1 MHGTI
6 GLRRGWAVQ
15 ILNRVH
21 QKKGL
26 RAIGTTMDGGEIS
39 EDDKV
44 EYNEIKEKEPDV
56 RDSYWAYPD
65 PDIIFEDFKTNQPLC
80 LICTKDG
87 VFGAML
93 RTGIMVEFD
102 FDTKKSVVTVRDVEF
117 FDWRPRGYVE
127 APDKQGISFSCV
139 LLPLQLKEGNSVY
152 AAIREDY
159 TMFTGIGEFK

>member
-1 MHGTI
+1 
-6 GLRRGWAVQ
+6 
-15 ILNRVH
+15 
-21 QKKGL
+21 
-26 RAIGTTMDGGEIS
+26 MDGGEIS

-87 VFGAML
+87 VYGAML

-102 FDTKKSVVTVRDVEF
+102 FDTKKLWLQSEMLSFLIGGLVVM
-117 FDWRPRGYVE
+117 
-127 APDKQGISFSCV
+127 
-139 LLPLQLKEGNSVY
+139 LKHQINKAFLSRVFCY
-152 AAIREDY
+152 H
-159 TMFTGIGEFK
+159 FN